1 VENEK
6 KKKKRKEKQRKPK
19 KTKESGVISE
29 FRKGVVRENEHRIT
43 ESQQEEKKTTKIN
56 RLEHTQRTT
65 NSF

>member
-6 KKKKRKEKQRKPK
+6 KEEKKRKTK
-19 KTKESGVISE
+19 KTKESGRISE
-29 FRKGVVRENEHRIT
+29 FRKGVRENEHRIT
-43 ESQQEEKKTTKIN
+43 ESQKEEKKTTKIN